1 MIHYSDKLTLFH
13 RTHMYMCRCYCY
25 CCTHDWLKQIINVA
39 KSPRTPGLA
48 IYLSSDSEQD
58 QESAKKVVDM
68 LEYITLGDITVAT
81 QVRKPYCTAV
91 QHY

>member
-1 MIHYSDKLTLFH
+1 MHALLSILLSILLLLYTI
-13 RTHMYMCRCYCY
+13 
-25 CCTHDWLKQIINVA
+25 QIINVA

-48 IYLSSDSEQD
+48 IYLSSDCEQD

-81 QVRKPYCTAV
+81 QVCIYYTHTNRYIYRYLFVSILSCLL
-91 QHY
+91 

>member
-1 MIHYSDKLTLFH
+1 M
-13 RTHMYMCRCYCY
+13 RTRCCCCY
-25 CCTHDWLKQIINVA
+25 YTHFAIQIINVA

-81 QVRKPYCTAV
+81 QVQTATLHCTTL
-91 QHY
+91 QRDE